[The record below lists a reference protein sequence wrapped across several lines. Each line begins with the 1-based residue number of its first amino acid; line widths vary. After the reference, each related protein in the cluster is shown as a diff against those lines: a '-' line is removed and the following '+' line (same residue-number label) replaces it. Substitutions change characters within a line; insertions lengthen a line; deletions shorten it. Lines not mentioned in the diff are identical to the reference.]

1 MKLKFR
7 ALSLLFFVLIVG
19 LTGCKHKPATT
30 TTTTIP
36 VGTDLFQTDPETTF
50 FNFEKMPIPAGF
62 FTTDSYPFT
71 GTVKFRGGT
80 LPSSYFNG
88 LEITQVD
95 TIVKREQPLTLS
107 ASYPASGKVSVEM
120 IALSLV
126 SEEPIKVQVGDRQE
140 LWNVEVVLS
149 THRPSKGTM
158 VITKTNADGGTFESE
173 LMIYPLFRF
182 IRLADDEQ
190 KILDTGTL
198 ELTKEM
204 QDRLTLRTSQ
214 APWRHTAP
222 GVLTIKG
229 LNDNFI
235 AGAPGVI
242 KESGD
247 ACAHVVREPA
257 DEPALFCTVTAI
269 RDDTKARFKATG
281 TTVPGAAVSINVH
294 EQNCNPVNI
303 TVHDFLPG
311 QTANAAGNY
320 TFGPVS
326 AFPSSIPGVGRKVL
340 IKVSKGG
347 KSAFCCTEVQ
357 AGSVK

>member
-1 MKLKFR
+1 MKLKFS
-7 ALSLLFFVLIVG
+7 ALSLLFFVLIAG
-19 LTGCKHKPATT
+19 LIGCTRKPATT
-30 TTTTIP
+30 PTTIP
-36 VGTDLFQTDPETTF
+36 VGTDLFQTDPESTF

-62 FTTDSYPFT
+62 FSAHSSPFT

-80 LPSSYFNG
+80 LPSSYLNG
-88 LEITQVD
+88 RENTQVD

-120 IALSLV
+120 VALSLV
-126 SEEPIKVQVGDRQE
+126 SEEPIKVQVGNRQE
-140 LWNVEVVLS
+140 LWNVKVTLS

-158 VITKTNADGGTFESE
+158 VITKTNAEGGTFESE
-173 LMIYPLFRF
+173 LTVYPVFRF

-222 GVLTIKG
+222 PGVLTIKG

-235 AGAPGVI
+235 AAAPGVI

-247 ACAHVVREPA
+247 DCAHVVREPA
-257 DEPALFCTVTAI
+257 DTSTLSCNVTAI
-269 RDDTKARFKATG
+269 RDDIRGKFKATG
-281 TTVPGAAVSINVH
+281 TTGPGATVSINVFQ
-294 EQNCNPVNI
+294 QNCNPVNI
-303 TVHDFLPG
+303 IVADFLSK
-311 QTANAAGNY
+311 QTADAAGDY
-320 TFGPVS
+320 TFGP
-326 AFPSSIPGVGRKVL
+326 APTLSSKIPGVGKQVL
-340 IKVSKGG
+340 IKVSKDG
-347 KSAFCCTEVQ
+347 KSAFCCNVVL
-357 AGSVK
+357 AGSVE